1 LSHVAQAKKR
11 RIHVHAATGTPHLIR
26 GSFRSASDYQTHSVG
41 TKRVTRNERITRA
54 AGENKWQAGSDK
66 RSIFAKPRMD
76 EALERAK
83 GPELRVAHIDP
94 ATGVKDPGAGHR
106 NSVWD

>member
-1 LSHVAQAKKR
+1 MLHKPKNDAFTLTWRGQHLTSSEEASGPQA
-11 RIHVHAATGTPHLIR
+11 T
-26 GSFRSASDYQTHSVG
+26 FRPTRLGRSN
-41 TKRVTRNERITRA
+41 VTRNERITRA
-54 AGENKWQAGSDK
+54 AGENKCQAGSDK

-76 EALERAK
+76 EDLERAN
-83 GPELRVAHIDP
+83 GLELRVAHIDP